1 MKRGAF
7 IQIKQYMLLDLRQ
20 QLNCEYFNGNLCIL
34 ILELWRNILKL
45 WKFGENGA
53 VLLNIQI

>member
-1 MKRGAF
+1 
-7 IQIKQYMLLDLRQ
+7 MLLDLRQ
-20 QLNCEYFNGNLCIL
+20 HLNFAYFNGHGCIS

-53 VLLNIQI
+53 VPLNIQN

>member
-7 IQIKQYMLLDLRQ
+7 IQIKYYMLLDLRQ
-20 QLNCEYFNGNLCIL
+20 QLNFEYFNGNLCIS
-34 ILELWRNILKL
+34 ILKLWRNILKL

-53 VLLNIQI
+53 VLLNIQN